1 MAISKDSLKTKSM
14 NYILR
19 EGILLLNLYNS
30 PIKLHFTGEE
40 NAAVRSHGAVTQ
52 LYFMH

>member
-1 MAISKDSLKTKSM
+1 M
-14 NYILR
+14 NYILCAV
-19 EGILLLNLYNS
+19 IILLNLYNS

-40 NAAVRSHGAVTQ
+40 NEDVMSYGAITQ

>member
-14 NYILR
+14 NYILC

-30 PIKLHFTGEE
+30 PIKLNFTGEA
-40 NAAVRSHGAVTQ
+40 NAAVRSHVAITQ
-52 LYFMH
+52 LYFMN